1 MRQTALIA
9 KKQDP
14 AKALDQADKVKER
27 YMFET
32 VTRIIAEQMDV
43 DPASITEETSLVD
56 DLKADSIDAAEMI
69 INIESELDLR
79 IPDEA
84 IMNVRTVGDILTYL
98 RQQMGQ

>member
-1 MRQTALIA
+1 
-9 KKQDP
+9 
-14 AKALDQADKVKER
+14 
-27 YMFET
+27 MFET

-43 DPASITEETSLVD
+43 DPASLQEDTSLVD

-84 IMNVRTVGDILTYL
+84 IMNVRTIGDIMRYL
-98 RQQMGQ
+98 EEQTK